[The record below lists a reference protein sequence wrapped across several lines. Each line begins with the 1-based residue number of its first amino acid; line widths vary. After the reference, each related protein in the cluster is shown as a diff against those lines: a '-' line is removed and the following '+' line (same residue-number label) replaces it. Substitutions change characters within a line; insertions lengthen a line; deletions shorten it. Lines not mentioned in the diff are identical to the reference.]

1 MMLFLE
7 KEYSSSINNQKRI
20 SENLS
25 QILKENEYLR
35 EIIKT
40 ISNINKDFN
49 TTNSSLGTLKSS
61 IDNKSL
67 SIDNSHTFIKR
78 IQYNEDIFSKLL
90 IKQNLELT
98 IKKEEKKRDNS
109 LIKKN
114 KLDYNRVKNKKLIE
128 KLNKRKPLK
137 LSYIKKN
144 K

>member
-1 MMLFLE
+1 M
-7 KEYSSSINNQKRI
+7 
-20 SENLS
+20 
-25 QILKENEYLR
+25 
-35 EIIKT
+35 
-40 ISNINKDFN
+40 
-49 TTNSSLGTLKSS
+49 
-61 IDNKSL
+61 
-67 SIDNSHTFIKR
+67 SIDNSHTFIRR